1 MEINWIKVEDE
12 MPVDNGKIQK
22 FLVCTT
28 MKTSVFQNCDIR
40 TCYFTDRFRKD
51 DSHIPDGIKI
61 THWAELEKPEDLEL
75 PEKQLFMNTAEYK
88 DLQTELQEIGKAIIK
103 RHTYLLEENRE
114 DWELGRYSI
123 NKAWEDAIKEICLL
137 K

>member
-1 MEINWIKVEDE
+1 MLNIKYNIVKGGYIYDK
-12 MPVDNGKIQK
+12 NRLK
-22 FLVCTT
+22 
-28 MKTSVFQNCDIR
+28 
-40 TCYFTDRFRKD
+40 
-51 DSHIPDGIKI
+51 
-61 THWAELEKPEDLEL
+61 ELGE
-75 PEKQLFMNTAEYK
+75 
-88 DLQTELQEIGKAIIK
+88 AIIK